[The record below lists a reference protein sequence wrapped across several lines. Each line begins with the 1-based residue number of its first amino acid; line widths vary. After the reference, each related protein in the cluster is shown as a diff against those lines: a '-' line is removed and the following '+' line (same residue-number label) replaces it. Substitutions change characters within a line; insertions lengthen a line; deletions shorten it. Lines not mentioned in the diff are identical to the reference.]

1 MIKVKKVQ
9 NLRWD
14 DPGKFH
20 NTASCVFC
28 SKGIVEY
35 TFFWNHKRHLC
46 VSFKLFIFPKF
57 MDCLK
62 LRELMKVYESLKL
75 FLAKKLYHFFKSFTL
90 HAKNV
95 RHQHVSITFSCSRLV
110 GVVHHSGS
118 QSAHHLSSPR
128 IRRWHDSEVPTADVS
143 TSHRPNLPLFLC
155 EKGEVDLDSRTEP
168 NEPTSLYV
176 HEI

>member
-1 MIKVKKVQ
+1 MITVVETTHLGSPIFIWPPSFFLLRGGGVILGGTKYVSLTNLSMIKVKKVQ

-35 TFFWNHKRHLC
+35 TFFRNHKRHLC

-75 FLAKKLYHFFKSFTL
+75 FLT
-90 HAKNV
+90 KNCV
-95 RHQHVSITFSCSRLV
+95 ISLSHSLFMPSMWDISMFPLPS
-110 GVVHHSGS
+110 VVAGM
-118 QSAHHLSSPR
+118 
-128 IRRWHDSEVPTADVS
+128 
-143 TSHRPNLPLFLC
+143 
-155 EKGEVDLDSRTEP
+155 
-168 NEPTSLYV
+168 
-176 HEI
+176 